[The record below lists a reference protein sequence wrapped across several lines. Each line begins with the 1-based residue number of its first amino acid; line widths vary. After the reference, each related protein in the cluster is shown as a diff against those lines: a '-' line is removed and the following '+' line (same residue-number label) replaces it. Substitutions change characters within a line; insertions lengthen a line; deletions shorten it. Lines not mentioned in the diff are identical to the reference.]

1 MWQVARLGDE
11 SNFMDQDFDADN
23 GDGTSSDPRAAYLA
37 WAAAVQSSGGT
48 VTAYP
53 AHGSADAG
61 YMSVDPYG
69 SPAARYPFNTIYPA
83 PSYARNPAFDRAPD
97 SFSADSAYGYY
108 IAPNAVLAYWVNN
121 GITAVQAVPGE
132 QAPGMPD
139 WFNNLSS
146 TLKIGAVVIAGAI
159 VWSLVKD

>member
-37 WAAAVQSSGGT
+37 WAAAVKQYGGVV
-48 VTAYP
+48 VTYPVHTTAGGAMESLDAYG
-53 AHGSADAG
+53 A
-61 YMSVDPYG
+61 
-69 SPAARYPFNTIYPA
+69 PAARYPSSVIFPPPLN
-83 PSYARNPAFDRAPD
+83 ARSSLFSRDPD
-97 SFSADSAYGYY
+97 SYTSDGNYGYY
-108 IAPNAVLAYWVNN
+108 IAPDAVLSYWLN
-121 GITAVQAVPGE
+121 GGIISSQAVPGE

-139 WFNNLSS
+139 WFNNLTSS
-146 TLKIGAVVIAGAI
+146 LKVGAVVVAAAV